1 MSLAEATRRTDAID
15 SADASD
21 AELLRAAATQEHHGT
36 AIAELHRRYADDV
49 RAVCTNQLRRD
60 PASIDDLVQET
71 FLRLL
76 IHAHTIH
83 DPDRLI
89 RWLRRTARHAC
100 HDHRRRAHHHR
111 EHPTTDHPLTHVE
124 DFTDLLADRDRVQ
137 RLLTHMDQRHAH
149 VLTAHY
155 LHGLSI
161 TDIATRMRL
170 TPGAVRTLLYRARQE
185 GRRLIQTGKALLP
198 LPLAGWLGRL
208 GSGVKA
214 GSTIPATMAALAPV
228 IAATILVP
236 ALLSPTDAPGPTRT
250 APATGLAHAGA
261 TATTSSPA
269 TGQADPLGI
278 PPAPTGIGAAA
289 GPAGAPG
296 DGPQSPPPPNGLQAP
311 APDVDLG
318 VAGLE
323 RRPREPLEREVDIVT
338 PDGTVLFGLGT
349 DGMGLD
355 PAFDAACTVDPLLDA
370 VECSGTGQ

>member
-1 MSLAEATRRTDAID
+1 MSTVVPPPPSPAT
-15 SADASD
+15 D
-21 AELLRAAATQEHHGT
+21 AELLRAAATSEDHGT

-198 LPLAGWLGRL
+198 LPVLEWAERL
-208 GSGVKA
+208 THVVRTGPALPGVL
-214 GSTIPATMAALAPV
+214 AALAPV
-228 IAATILVP
+228 IAATVLVP
-236 ALLSPTDAPGPTRT
+236 TLLAPTEGGGAGSPIG
-250 APATGLAHAGA
+250 PATVRSALV
-261 TATTSSPA
+261 
-269 TGQADPLGI
+269 ADPVQ
-278 PPAPTGIGAAA
+278 PPVGAA
-289 GPAGAPG
+289 GPAATAAHGPALPGSTIDARPEGGASAA
-296 DGPQSPPPPNGLQAP
+296 DP
-311 APDVDLG
+311 APPAGAAAPPEIDLG
-318 VAGLE
+318 VVRAGPGVE
-323 RRPREPLEREVDIVT
+323 EEGPGHREIYTEMP
-338 PDGTVLFGLGT
+338 GGLGGGPT
-349 DGMGLD
+349 VAGDI
-355 PAFDAACTVDPLLDA
+355 PAGEQVFGAACTADEAVDA
-370 VECSGTGQ
+370 MSCS